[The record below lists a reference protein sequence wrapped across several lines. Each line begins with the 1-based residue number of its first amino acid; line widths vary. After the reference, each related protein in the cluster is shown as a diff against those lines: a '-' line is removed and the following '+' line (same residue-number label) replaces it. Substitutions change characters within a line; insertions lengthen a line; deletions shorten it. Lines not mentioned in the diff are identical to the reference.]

1 MALAGRA
8 AGQDSAAVHKTERLR
23 DRMFGDTNS
32 ALKRLGYRAL
42 NGLVQ
47 PVPPSTDD
55 RWRRSLAFDVPV
67 GGQQAL
73 GLGLGLVYSPP
84 VRPGP
89 APLRA
94 ELKVMGR
101 YGVTGSSD
109 LRLQFLAPDLVSGWR
124 FFMLVGSERML
135 RTPYFGPDNKEIVE
149 DSLKERYSILYYR
162 YALLRS
168 TAFVSAQ
175 RHVAGPFWI
184 HMAAQARHYRTS
196 AIAEQPTLFAQ
207 DVAAGRVD
215 DTTRY
220 TGLEGRLGFVID
232 TRDDWVAPKR
242 GAYVEALVALGRLRD
257 DSRGITRA
265 YHRYLVGLREFVS
278 LGERERTVLALRQ
291 RLVLPSLNLPYFLA
305 YEQLTTGLPDDG
317 VVGPR
322 SIRLHAGGNQVAS
335 VQAFLSV
342 DVRREAT
349 ILRADPMNPVR
360 LWWLVL
366 ADAGLMGERDQSLSE
381 LRREWTIG
389 LGGRAQFA
397 RRSLLGLDVGW
408 TDTGPGVS
416 VVSYFAY

>member
-73 GLGLGLVYSPP
+73 GLGLGLVFSPP

-168 TAFVSAQ
+168 TAFAAVQ
-175 RHVAGPFWI
+175 RHVAGPFWV
-184 HMAAQARHYRTS
+184 HVAFQARHYRTS

-220 TGLEGRLGFVID
+220 TGLESRLGFVID
-232 TRDDWVAPKR
+232 TRDDWVAAKR
-242 GAYVEALVALGRLRD
+242 GAYVEALVAVGRLRD
-257 DSRGITRA
+257 NSRGVDHA